1 MENEKHGMLP
11 FLGMRAPQIET
22 RVHVKSSNTASQLHY
37 QSHADKQPVQTKLI
51 YNYACSCVTFIL
63 VLDLFYGE
71 CECLKSVFSS
81 LKYPLHL
88 INTIINAF
96 INLMGCWPAV
106 ITGYASKA
114 KYYVTRFVIP
124 FKEQDFVNIVKTQ
137 LKDRSLKLQT
147 TVQPYLLVEKLAWTS
162 KTKPQIVNQ
171 QCVVLNEDMKV
182 HTFDLRRK
190 IWFIRIDHHSS
201 SQ

>member
-1 MENEKHGMLP
+1 
-11 FLGMRAPQIET
+11 MRAPQIET
-22 RVHVKSSNTASQLHY
+22 RVHVKLSNNGSQLHY

-51 YNYACSCVTFIL
+51 YNYTCSWVPFIL

-71 CECLKSVFSS
+71 CERLKSMFSS
-81 LKYPLHL
+81 LKYPLHP

-106 ITGYASKA
+106 ITGYASKV

-147 TVQPYLLVEKLAWTS
+147 TVQPYLLVENWNW
-162 KTKPQIVNQ
+162 PGPPRPN
-171 QCVVLNEDMKV
+171 
-182 HTFDLRRK
+182 HR
-190 IWFIRIDHHSS
+190 
-201 SQ
+201 